1 MEDITFSDSI
11 KIKPGGSISFTGDA
25 KATIIIDNEVI
36 TLSASTSLEEYCR
49 RFPAALECREY
60 DV

>member
-11 KIKPGGSISFTGDA
+11 KFNPGGGISFSGNA
-25 KATIIIDNEVI
+25 EATLIIDDEVI
-36 TLSASTSLEEYCR
+36 TLSTSTPLEEYCK
-49 RFPAALECREY
+49 RFPDALECREY

>member
-1 MEDITFSDSI
+1 MEDITFSDSL

-25 KATIIIDNEVI
+25 KATLIIDDEVI
-36 TLSASTSLEEYCR
+36 TLSASTSLETYCQKH
-49 RFPAALECREY
+49 PGAPECKIY